1 MATFAKLDE
10 NNIVL
15 DVTRVGD
22 SDTALNGVENE
33 ATGIAFLTNLTGYS
47 NWKQTSYNT
56 ATNKYYNPDGT
67 LADDQTKAFRGNY
80 AVIGGSWDT
89 TNNIFVA
96 AKPFPSWTLNVTT
109 AQWDPPVA
117 FPDSDGNFTWDEN
130 NQHWVGA

>member
-1 MATFAKLDE
+1 MATFAKLDQ

-15 DVTRVGD
+15 DVTRVGN
-22 SDTALNGVENE
+22 SDTMLNGVEDE

-56 ATNKYYNPDGT
+56 AGNKYYNPDGT

-89 TNNIFVA
+89 TNNIFIT

-109 AQWDPPVA
+109 ATWESPVS
-117 FPDSDGNFTWDEN
+117 FPNSDGNFTWNEN
-130 NQHWVGA
+130 NQQWVEV

>member
-10 NNIVL
+10 NNLVL

-22 SDTALNGVENE
+22 SDTSLNGVEDE

-56 ATNKYYNPDGT
+56 AANKYYNPDGT
-67 LADDQTKAFRGNY
+67 LADDQTKTFRGNY

-89 TNNIFVA
+89 TNNIFIAV
-96 AKPFPSWTLNVTT
+96 KPFTSWTLNTTT
-109 AQWDPPVA
+109 ATWESPVA
-117 FPDSDGNFTWDEN
+117 YPDDGQEYNWDEA
-130 NQHWVGA
+130 NQQWVGV